1 MHARWQISK
10 VSFFHK
16 TLADRKNDR
25 TLLSLNEPQTSHER
39 ATNKATIMMNS
50 KSATDSKKRPLDSD
64 EEEGEEQEQQNLSS
78 CAALSPEQKRMKRV
92 LANRRSAKESR
103 ERRKNLLAELE
114 EQVDS
119 LKKENRTLAAENAQ
133 LRKQVVLLLPQ
144 ARANK
149 ALMSQQMPL
158 HNSLHAGLSAGIN
171 ADILST
177 SSLNPNLLNPALL
190 GEGRALYDA
199 ATASL
204 LRHQGF

>member
-1 MHARWQISK
+1 
-10 VSFFHK
+10 
-16 TLADRKNDR
+16 
-25 TLLSLNEPQTSHER
+25 
-39 ATNKATIMMNS
+39 MNS
-50 KSATDSKKRPLDSD
+50 NSATDSKKRPLDSD
-64 EEEGEEQEQQNLSS
+64 EEEGEDEEQQNNLSK

-114 EQVDS
+114 EQVDT

-171 ADILST
+171 SDLLST
-177 SSLNPNLLNPALL
+177 SSFTPNLLNPALL
-190 GEGRALYDA
+190 GEGRVLYDA